1 MEKQSDV
8 QETGAAVSEA
18 QNQTQQGGETTAVKK
33 KNNKP
38 MIIFFILIIA
48 ALVGV
53 IVWLLFFRNSDEV
66 SDDRLVMVNESNKD
80 TVMQDLNDKV
90 AKGMFECKMTMRW
103 NFTGGGQGSSDAY
116 VANSEH
122 NTYAIYFDVI
132 DNETGE
138 TLFSSPYIMVG
149 SDISGFLLDKKL
161 SPGQHEATVVYTL
174 VDQNNDY
181 EKISSAGFVVTMNVA
196 D

>member
-1 MEKQSDV
+1 MEEQNDV
-8 QETGAAVSEA
+8 QGTNGSNT
-18 QNQTQQGGETTAVKK
+18 QNHNQQGNGTGDSKK
-33 KNNKP
+33 KSNKP
-38 MIIFFILIIA
+38 LIVLFIIIVA
-48 ALVGV
+48 ALLGV
-53 IVWLLFFRNSDEV
+53 IVWLLFFRGSGEV
-66 SDDRLVMVNESNKD
+66 PDDRIVLVDDKNKD
-80 TVMQDLNDKV
+80 TVMQELDEKV
-90 AKGMFECKMTMRW
+90 AKGMFECMMSMEW

-132 DNETGE
+132 DNESGE
-138 TLFSSPYIMVG
+138 TLFSSPYILVG
-149 SDISGFLLDKKL
+149 SEISGFLLDKKL
-161 SPGQHEATVVYTL
+161 SAGRHEATVMYTL

>member
-1 MEKQSDV
+1 MEEQNDV
-8 QETGAAVSEA
+8 QGTNGSNTQNNNQHGNGTGGS
-18 QNQTQQGGETTAVKK
+18 KK
-33 KNNKP
+33 KSNKP
-38 MIIFFILIIA
+38 LIVLFIIIVA
-48 ALVGV
+48 ALLGV
-53 IVWLLFFRNSDEV
+53 IVWLLFFRGSGEV
-66 SDDRLVMVNESNKD
+66 PDDRIVLVDDKNKD
-80 TVMQDLNDKV
+80 TVMQELDEKV
-90 AKGMFECKMTMRW
+90 AKGMFECMMSMEW

-132 DNETGE
+132 DNESGE
-138 TLFSSPYIMVG
+138 TLFSSPYILVG
-149 SDISGFLLDKKL
+149 SEISGFLLDKKL
-161 SPGQHEATVVYTL
+161 SAGRHEATVMYTL